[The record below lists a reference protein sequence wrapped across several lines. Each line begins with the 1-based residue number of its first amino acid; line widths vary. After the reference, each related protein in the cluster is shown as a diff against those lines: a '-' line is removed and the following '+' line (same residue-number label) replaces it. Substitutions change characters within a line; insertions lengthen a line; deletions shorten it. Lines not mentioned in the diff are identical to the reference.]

1 MKSIRKYLQEGE
13 MILWYRYKVKN
24 WYSSRGFL
32 LLGYFIFLILTILG
46 FIVTLNSFQSLYV
59 PSIVISSLIVVTVV
73 FIIFL
78 ITDFKKLRGKQLTR
92 TELKNYEQFEILTD
106 KRYIR
111 KNYIWNSKKS
121 LLEYSKEDLEKTK
134 DIVFLNLNCVEGIMI
149 HYGKEIIFFLIGDD
163 IDYFEEGK
171 DWFWTD
177 FYINFRKSKLN
188 ELKDTLE
195 QLNKIMFLEL
205 KEKELDLEMY
215 VVKKN

>member
-13 MILWYRYKVKN
+13 IILWYRYKVKN
-24 WYSSRGFL
+24 WYSSRGLL
-32 LLGYFIFLILTILG
+32 LLGYFIFLILAILG
-46 FIVTLNSFQSLYV
+46 FIVTLNLFQSLYV
-59 PSIVISSLIVVTVV
+59 PSIIISSLIIVTVV

-78 ITDFKKLRGKQLTR
+78 ITDFKKLRKKQLTR
-92 TELKNYEQFEILTD
+92 TELKNYEQFEILTN

-121 LLEYSKEDLEKTK
+121 LLEYSKEDLEQTK
-134 DIVFLNLNCVEGIMI
+134 DIVFLNLNCVEGIMV

-163 IDYFEEGK
+163 IDYFEEWK

-177 FYINFRKSKLN
+177 FYINFRKSELN

-195 QLNKIMFLEL
+195 QLNKIMLLEL
-205 KEKELDLEMY
+205 KEKELDLEIY
-215 VVKKN
+215 IVKKK